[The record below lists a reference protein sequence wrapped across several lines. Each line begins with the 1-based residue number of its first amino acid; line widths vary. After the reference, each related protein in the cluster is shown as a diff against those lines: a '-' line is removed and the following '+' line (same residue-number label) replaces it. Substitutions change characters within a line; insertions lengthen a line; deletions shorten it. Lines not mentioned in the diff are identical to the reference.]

1 MYFRAAWIGDLM
13 VRFDSMISRRILLL
27 AATFGGV
34 GILAGCSAPVAGGG
48 PASNGSANAVLAA
61 AAPDVTVTPVDHAT
75 GVALDAP
82 VTVTSN
88 IGTLTSVSVTKVGGA
103 AVPGAI
109 ADDGRTWTASDG
121 LDLAAQY
128 QVTANASGPGGTH
141 TSTAVTFATVRS
153 VSARLL
159 TTSTPDDGAT
169 VGVGAP
175 VDLHFNTSVP
185 QAQRA
190 ALVQHLHVVSNPP
203 QTGGWHWFDGASL
216 HYRPENYW
224 QSGTTVTVTANFHG
238 LNAGN
243 GVYGLASWTKS
254 FTVGAKH
261 VSMIDDT
268 THTMKVYTNDQLVN
282 TWPVSLGKSGFRT
295 LEGTL
300 VVLYKA
306 QKVMMDSCSTFGG
319 AACHPGGAN
328 YYHDY
333 VYWDTAVSTNGFFI
347 HAAPWSEGSQGFA
360 DVSHGCINLSTS
372 HAATYYS
379 YAIPGDV
386 VIISHT
392 GNIADLSNGEADWQI
407 PFAQWDNSGVA
418 QGSNTAPPS
427 TAGGP

>member
-1 MYFRAAWIGDLM
+1 MYFRAAWIGERM
-13 VRFDSMISRRILLL
+13 VRFDSMTSRRIVLL
-27 AATFGGV
+27 AAMFGGV
-34 GILAGCSAPVAGGG
+34 GILAGCSSPVAGSG
-48 PASNGSANAVLAA
+48 PASNGTANAVLAA
-61 AAPDVTVTPVDHAT
+61 AAPDVTVTPADHAT
-75 GVALDAP
+75 GVTLDAP
-82 VTVTSN
+82 VTVSSN
-88 IGTLTSVSVTKVGGA
+88 IGTLTSVTVTKVGGA

-109 ADDGRTWTASDG
+109 SSDGRTWTASDG
-121 LDLAAQY
+121 LDPAAKY

-141 TSTAVTFATVRS
+141 TSTAATFATVGS
-153 VSARLL
+153 VPARLL

-175 VDLHFNTSVP
+175 IDLHFNTSVP
-185 QAQRA
+185 QAQRTA
-190 ALVQHLHVVSNPP
+190 VVERLHVVSNPP
-203 QTGGWHWFDGASL
+203 QTGGWHWFDGATL

-224 QSGTTVTVTANFHG
+224 QSGTTVTLTANFHG
-238 LNAGN
+238 VNAGN

-261 VSMIDDT
+261 VSMIDDS

-282 TWPVSLGKSGFRT
+282 TWPVSLGKPGFRT

-306 QKVMMDSCSTFGG
+306 QKVMMDSCGTFGG
-319 AACHPGGAN
+319 AACHPGNLN

-392 GNIADLSNGEADWQI
+392 GNTADLSNGEADWQI
-407 PFAQWDNSGVA
+407 PFAQWDNTGVA
-418 QGSNTAPPS
+418 QVSNTAPPS